1 MGLSQVFKVERSYI
15 FLYHKYML
23 DVLCV
28 GDAKLDI
35 FFQIPN
41 TNPHFGL
48 DKENNKWLISFGEKI
63 SVDKYVLDIGGNA
76 TNTAVGLSKLGLN
89 VGLMAEIGK
98 DEFSEKILNRFEE
111 EKINTEFLLQT
122 DNEKTSFSVA
132 ISYKGDR
139 TLFTEHATRKHD
151 FNFDNLET
159 KFVYLT
165 SLGKEWE
172 KAYEKTLN
180 FAEKNNIKLI
190 FNPGTLQIEKRN
202 PIIWSAISK
211 SNILFVNKEE
221 AEELLYG
228 KEINLPINSQNY
240 VKKLLYGLKSLGA
253 KIVVITDG
261 NTGSYAM
268 DETHSTYQLGIIP
281 CEVVEKTGAGDAY
294 SSGFISAILNGET
307 LQEAMRWG
315 TFNSAAV
322 IGEVGAEK
330 GLLTKDEMLKKL
342 KSNEDFK
349 AKEI

>member
-1 MGLSQVFKVERSYI
+1 
-15 FLYHKYML
+15 ML
-23 DVLCV
+23 DVICV

-35 FFQIPN
+35 FLTI
-41 TNPHFGL
+41 
-48 DKENNKWLISFGEKI
+48 DENNTHVKLDNSTRELRFGHGEKI
-63 SVDKYVLDIGGNA
+63 EVKKMNLSVGGNA
-76 TNTAVGLSKLGLN
+76 SNVAVGVSRLGFKSSL
-89 VGLMAEIGK
+89 VAEIGK
-98 DEFSEKILNRFEE
+98 DEFSQKI
-111 EKINTEFLLQT
+111 INSLTQENVDLELVKQIS
-122 DNEKTSFSVA
+122 NEDSSITVA

-180 FAEKNNIKLI
+180 FAEKNDIKLI

-211 SNILFVNKEE
+211 SDILFVNKEE

-228 KEINLPINSQNY
+228 KEINLPSSSENY
-240 VKKLLYGLKSLGA
+240 VQKLLYGLKSLGA
-253 KIVVITDG
+253 KIVVITNG
-261 NTGSYAM
+261 NTGSYVM
-268 DETHSTYQLGIIP
+268 DKTHNTYQLGIIP

-294 SSGFISAILNGET
+294 SSGFISAILNSET
-307 LQEAMRWG
+307 MQEAMRWG
-315 TFNSAAV
+315 AFNSSAV

>member
-1 MGLSQVFKVERSYI
+1 
-15 FLYHKYML
+15 ML
-23 DVLCV
+23 PIDVICV

-35 FFQIPN
+35 FLTIDEKN
-41 TNPHFGL
+41 THVKLDSNTRELRFGH
-48 DKENNKWLISFGEKI
+48 GEKI
-63 SVDKYVLDIGGNA
+63 EVKKMNLSIGGNA
-76 TNTAVGLSKLGLN
+76 ANVAVGISRLGLKSSL
-89 VGLMAEIGK
+89 VAELGK
-98 DEFSEKILNRFEE
+98 DEFSQKI
-111 EKINTEFLLQT
+111 INNLTGENVSLELVKQIS
-122 DNEKTSFSVA
+122 NEDSSITVA

-211 SNILFVNKEE
+211 SDILFVNKEE

-228 KEINLPINSQNY
+228 KEINLPSSSENY
-240 VKKLLYGLKSLGA
+240 VQKLLYGLKSLGA

-261 NTGSYAM
+261 NTGSYVM
-268 DETHSTYQLGIIP
+268 DKAHNTYRLGIIP

-294 SSGFISAILNGET
+294 TSGFISAILNSET
-307 LQEAMRWG
+307 MQEAMRWG
-315 TFNSAAV
+315 AFNSTAV
-322 IGEVGAEK
+322 IGEIGAEK
-330 GLLTKDEMLKKL
+330 GLLTKDEMLEKL